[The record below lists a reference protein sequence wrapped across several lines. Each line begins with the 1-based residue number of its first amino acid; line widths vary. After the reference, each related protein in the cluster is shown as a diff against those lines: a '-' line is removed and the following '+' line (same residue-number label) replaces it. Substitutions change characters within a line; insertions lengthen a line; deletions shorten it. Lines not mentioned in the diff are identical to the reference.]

1 MLQHLSQEPRG
12 VGSSGEP
19 EKEDVVSWSVVSH
32 QKLDDYVKRLFSKLC
47 IRSVKP
53 ENGRPTL

>member
-32 QKLDDYVKRLFSKLC
+32 QKLDDYVK
-47 IRSVKP
+47 
-53 ENGRPTL
+53 